1 MWPRMVKKDCF
12 NMRPYGLLRRSLSVG
27 ERPLAVTRVDCR
39 LFDFGACG
47 GFLGSPCA
55 RTPVIDQRFLRIGEL
70 YPVLLWF
77 WSPLSFYSV
86 KLELYRNSLR
96 FLRYKPV
103 KKGGVGAVHLK
114 RKQRPKERAL
124 GGVLPSL
131 DTLETAHLL
140 KTSKNRAV
148 AL

>member
-1 MWPRMVKKDCF
+1 
-12 NMRPYGLLRRSLSVG
+12 MRPYGLLRRSLSVG
-27 ERPLAVTRVDCR
+27 ERPLAVTRGDCR
-39 LFDFGACG
+39 LFDFGACM
-47 GFLGSPCA
+47 GFLDSHCV

-77 WSPLSFYSV
+77 WLPLSSYSV

-96 FLRYKPV
+96 FSLCMPV
-103 KKGGVGAVHLK
+103 KEGGVAAVHLK
-114 RKQRPKERAL
+114 RKQRLKERAL

-131 DTLETAHLL
+131 DTLERVGIL
-140 KTSKNRAV
+140 KTPKNRTV